1 MYFLIGGGVC
11 FGEGL
16 WLDCHEEFS
25 WLDLPRR
32 ILSDTAV
39 LEGIQLGFFAK
50 HFDAPEASSPL
61 FFFYETRLW
70 HVACV
75 ALKSI
80 HLLGITFQSPTEV
93 GKCFHT
99 TDS

>member
-39 LEGIQLGFFAK
+39 LEGIHLGFLRGISMRQK
-50 HFDAPEASSPL
+50 HPAL
-61 FFFYETRLW
+61 FFFSMRRVYGMSL
-70 HVACV
+70 A
-75 ALKSI
+75 
-80 HLLGITFQSPTEV
+80 
-93 GKCFHT
+93 
-99 TDS
+99 